1 MPPWRAR
8 VLARVPA
15 PPAGAL
21 AGVQSPGG
29 ELVTQG
35 RVARQPHLLAQ
46 AVEAQALAG
55 QEECLLGV
63 FARGRLRRGR

>member
-35 RVARQPHLLAQ
+35 LVDRQPHLLAQ
-46 AVEAQALAG
+46 MVEAQALAG
-55 QEECLLGV
+55 REDCLRGV
-63 FARGRLRRGR
+63 FARGRPPRGR